1 MNHFLVF
8 FTAVTSDGKV
18 IFANELKSVEGAY
31 IDKHK
36 FYDDMV
42 LKHGYHS
49 ISIIGVNR
57 LTEDEL
63 NAWMGVKPTTS
74 NKFFLVF
81 YKGIRKATKLPVTGN
96 VCAVTADPFINRDE
110 VENKLKAGGLE
121 TVVITNIR
129 EMTYQEMDSWAK
141 GS

>member
-1 MNHFLVF
+1 MNCFLVF
-8 FTAVTSDGKV
+8 YTAITSDGKV
-18 IFANELKSVEGAY
+18 IFANEIKSVEDAY

-49 ISIIGVNR
+49 ISIIGVNH
-57 LTEDEL
+57 LTEEEL
-63 NAWMGVKPTTS
+63 DAWMGVKPTTS

-81 YKGIRKATKLPVTGN
+81 YKGIRKATKLSVTGN
-96 VCAVTADPFINRDE
+96 VCATTADPFINRDE
-110 VENKLKAGGLE
+110 VENELKDSGLE

-129 EMTYQEMDSWAK
+129 EMTFQEMDSWTK
-141 GS
+141 GN